1 MKKRTSLNEGHIRRF
16 MALAGT
22 GALSENFVDLMTEE
36 EPEEEELD
44 MDAELAPP
52 VEMPAEE
59 PALDME
65 DEEPTPDEAPAA
77 GGVDVVSLVDAI
89 ANAIEQETGV
99 SISTEESAEEA
110 PMDDMAAEEPAL
122 DMPAEEPALDLGT
135 DEEAPMEDED
145 LLEVD
150 LVEDDEL
157 VNEVLRRVARRL
169 TSK

>member
-1 MKKRTSLNEGHIRRF
+1 
-16 MALAGT
+16 
-22 GALSENFVDLMTEE
+22 
-36 EPEEEELD
+36 
-44 MDAELAPP
+44 
-52 VEMPAEE
+52 
-59 PALDME
+59 
-65 DEEPTPDEAPAA
+65 
-77 GGVDVVSLVDAI
+77 
-89 ANAIEQETGV
+89 
-99 SISTEESAEEA
+99 
-110 PMDDMAAEEPAL
+110 MAAEEPAL